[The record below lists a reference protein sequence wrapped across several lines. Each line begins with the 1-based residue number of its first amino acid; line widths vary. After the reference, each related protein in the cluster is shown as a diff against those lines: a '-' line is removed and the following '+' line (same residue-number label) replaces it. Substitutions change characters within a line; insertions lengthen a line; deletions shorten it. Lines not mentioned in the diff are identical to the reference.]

1 MRIIEVVTQP
11 GVKPIWINDNFEI
24 TRNRE
29 TMLEDL
35 CKPHEQVDFRYLHW
49 KKEYTDMLQAQSE
62 TKQNIFE
69 ILWKDAKKRS

>member
-1 MRIIEVVTQP
+1 MRIIEVVTQK

-24 TRNRE
+24 TRDRE

-35 CKPHEQVDFRYLHW
+35 CAPHGQVDFRYLYW
-49 KKEYTDMLQAQSE
+49 KQEYTDILQAQSE